1 MGLIGHGVAMAQ
13 IRGSRFC
20 WIPGRFS
27 AGKSAFSYRIAYD
40 LARKYGYRI
49 ISNQESV
56 WNEHDEP
63 KWIKDEQGNITLRL
77 IAIIDEGGLY
87 LRDDK
92 MVKEWI
98 DFAGKMDLI
107 VLIPSW
113 RQPAALFQSL
123 QVRFTGSFRS
133 TGLPLDQFT
142 YFTGKGKHAYEG
154 KFYWAGMEEIYGVY
168 STLNPSF
175 SPIGMVHY
183 LRKKVREYK
192 AFYMGEQNK
201 QRMGWLEKWNI
212 KAEES
217 GDYKKAGGAGMDAD
231 EQAFLLE
238 NLALEIS
245 QAIDTRPPVPDGRK
259 SRRRR

>member
-1 MGLIGHGVAMAQ
+1 MALIGHGVALAQ

-27 AGKSAFSYRIAYD
+27 AGKSAFSYRIAFD
-40 LARKYGYRI
+40 LAKKYGYRI

-56 WNEHDEP
+56 WNEIEEP
-63 KWIKDEQGNITLRL
+63 KWIVDEHGNISLKL

-87 LRDDK
+87 LQDKK
-92 MVKEWI
+92 MVREWI

-107 VLIPSW
+107 VIIPSW
-113 RQPAALFQSL
+113 RAPAALFQEL
-123 QVRFTGSFRS
+123 QIRFTGSFRS

-154 KFYWAGMEEIYGVY
+154 KFLWAGMEEIYGIY

-175 SPIGMVHY
+175 SPVGMVHY
-183 LRKKVREYK
+183 LRQKVREYR
-192 AFYMGEQNK
+192 AFYMDETNK
-201 QRMGWLEKWNI
+201 SKMGWLEQWTI
-212 KAEES
+212 DAEASGEYKAN
-217 GDYKKAGGAGMDAD
+217 DGADMDKE

-245 QAIDTRPPVPDGRK
+245 QAFDTRPPVSNGR
-259 SRRRR
+259 SRGRRR